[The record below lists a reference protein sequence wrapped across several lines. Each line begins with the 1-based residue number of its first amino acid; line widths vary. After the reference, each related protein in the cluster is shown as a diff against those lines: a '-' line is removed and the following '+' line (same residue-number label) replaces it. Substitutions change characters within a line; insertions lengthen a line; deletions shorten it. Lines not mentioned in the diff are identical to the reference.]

1 MALLSGDNVGLSAS
15 SKEAQSP
22 LLAQH
27 YEYIPTRTITR
38 QPRKKGFPA
47 YFSRKTFIL
56 LNQII
61 SPLTVFYFVIFKPC
75 GLKMK
80 EISLESPPN
89 IPKLY
94 LPMRFWV
101 YQQTYVKALVHT
113 VREGRR
119 PQGSGRF
126 QAEPRSQTC
135 CANFW
140 LTSDPKSVTEFSKN
154 KWQKTPAKHIS
165 LLSLITFLRGSQNA
179 VEEYDES
186 LRNRMLQL

>member
-1 MALLSGDNVGLSAS
+1 MALLSGVNVGLSAS

-27 YEYIPTRTITR
+27 YEYIPTRTITH

-61 SPLTVFYFVIFKPC
+61 SPLIVFYFVIFKLC

-101 YQQTYVKALVHT
+101 YQQTYVKALVHR
-113 VREGRR
+113 VREGRK
-119 PQGSGRF
+119 PWLGEVSGR
-126 QAEPRSQTC
+126 AEE
-135 CANFW
+135 
-140 LTSDPKSVTEFSKN
+140 SD
-154 KWQKTPAKHIS
+154 
-165 LLSLITFLRGSQNA
+165 LLWELLARQWPQECYRIQ
-179 VEEYDES
+179 
-186 LRNRMLQL
+186 